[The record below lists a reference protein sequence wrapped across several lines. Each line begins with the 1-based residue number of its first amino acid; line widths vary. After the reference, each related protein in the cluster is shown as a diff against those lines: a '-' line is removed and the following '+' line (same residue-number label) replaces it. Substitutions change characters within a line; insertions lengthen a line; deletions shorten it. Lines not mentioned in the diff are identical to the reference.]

1 MSLFVD
7 LGNDRSRRAWRPTT
21 ADRSLQKRIDR
32 QYVSYTHTPCEKT
45 QYFQLEEHNL
55 DFKTMRQ
62 IRKDDATRYRVLR
75 WRDEEEA
82 SPPAPPLAAEKKRP
96 LPKDDSLFAD
106 FHFGMS
112 DDDDERIVID
122 DKGDINELCDGSCK
136 QSADCRKDHSC
147 LGNHCFKVRG
157 CARGTP
163 HRAARSAFGQHQNGK
178 RQKGCSAGNA
188 AAHASQEPVRQANA
202 DKRAEEASFSGFNVK
217 TIAPQEIA
225 KAEAAYE
232 RALARFGHKYIDV
245 YVFGAS
251 TGSKGYS
258 LEKEACHTIFA
269 ANGDNKPILRS
280 SQWSPKKPDMCVI
293 PNDERFSINDSDHV
307 FLLADGNWRG
317 DSGKELAHSIEKALH
332 IFGEQHAAK
341 AGGRITPLWRA
352 HGKGYPHGFGPYKVG
367 LLVIERDAARRL
379 PFGWKR
385 SDGK

>member
-7 LGNDRSRRAWRPTT
+7 LSNNRSRRAWRPTT

-106 FHFGMS
+106 FHFEMS

-178 RQKGCSAGNA
+178 RHKGCSAGNA

-202 DKRAEEASFSGFNVK
+202 DKRAEEASFPGFNVK

-232 RALARFGHKYIDV
+232 RALTRFGHKYIDV

-258 LEKEACHTIFA
+258 LEEEAVHTIFV
-269 ANGDNKPILRS
+269 ANGQNKPILRS
-280 SQWSPKKPDMCVI
+280 SQWSSKKPDMCVI
-293 PNDERFSINDSDHV
+293 PNAERFSINDSDHV
-307 FLLADGNWRG
+307 FLLADGDWRG

-341 AGGRITPLWRA
+341 AGGRITPLWRH
-352 HGKGYPHGFGPYKVG
+352 HGKGYPQGIGPYQVG